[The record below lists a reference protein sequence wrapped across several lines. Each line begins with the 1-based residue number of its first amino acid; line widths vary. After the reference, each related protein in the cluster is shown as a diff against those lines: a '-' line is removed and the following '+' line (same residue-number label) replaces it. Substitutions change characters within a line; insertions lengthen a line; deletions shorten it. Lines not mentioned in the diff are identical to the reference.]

1 MISETGEGSV
11 IWNKIQDCE
20 EGWRPRILSTF
31 HVKYSVSQQ
40 VGGVASLYIRTI
52 SCHNETSQAF
62 LTCSPSDTMAP
73 RNQRYTQ

>member
-31 HVKYSVSQQ
+31 HVKYSESQQ
-40 VGGVASLYIRTI
+40 V
-52 SCHNETSQAF
+52 
-62 LTCSPSDTMAP
+62 
-73 RNQRYTQ
+73 